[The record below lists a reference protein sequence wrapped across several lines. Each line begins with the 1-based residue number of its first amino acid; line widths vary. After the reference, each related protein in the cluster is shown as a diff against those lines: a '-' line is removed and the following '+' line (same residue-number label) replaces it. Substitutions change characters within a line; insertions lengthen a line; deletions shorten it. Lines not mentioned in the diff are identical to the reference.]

1 MLITKLSGETEQ
13 FSRSKLQK
21 SLINAG
27 ALPESAKI
35 ISQKIEREIKKGVTT
50 KEIYR
55 KAFSLLR
62 KEKGSFAA
70 RYSLKRAIFEL
81 GPHGY
86 PFEKF
91 IGKLLERNGYKVEVG
106 KIIQGRCVTHE
117 VDVVARKEN
126 KHFFIESKFHN
137 QQGTRSNVKVALYVK
152 ARFDDIQN
160 KLRSVPDRDTFHQ
173 MWLITNT
180 RFTGDAIRYANCMHM
195 KIMGWKYPKN
205 GSLEN
210 LIEQTGLHPITA
222 PTSLSSSQKKALL
235 NRGFVLC
242 REIMEKPNIL
252 KGIGLRDDKRKQVI
266 EEIEGICSA

>member
-13 FSRSKLQK
+13 FSRSKLQR

-27 ALPESAKI
+27 APLERAKSI
-35 ISQKIEREIKKGVTT
+35 AQEIERRLKKGMAT

-106 KIIQGRCVTHE
+106 KIIQGKCVTHE
-117 VDVVARKEN
+117 VDVVAWKEN
-126 KHFFIESKFHN
+126 KHFLIESKFHN
-137 QQGTRSNVKVALYVK
+137 QQGTKSNVKVALYVK

-160 KLRSVPDRDTFHQ
+160 KLRNMPGHAVFHQ
-173 MWLITNT
+173 AWLVTNT
-180 RFTGDAIRYANCMHM
+180 RFTSDAIRYANCVHM

-205 GSLEN
+205 GGLEN
-210 LIEQTGLHPITA
+210 LIEQTGLHPLTA

-235 NRGFVLC
+235 NRGIVLC
-242 REIMEKPNIL
+242 REIMEKPHL
-252 KGIGLRDDKRKQVI
+252 LRGIGLRDDKRKQVI
-266 EEIEGICSA
+266 EEIKGICSV

>member
-13 FSRSKLQK
+13 FSRSKLQE

-27 ALPESAKI
+27 APPESAKI
-35 ISQKIEREIKKGVTT
+35 IARKIERELKRGITT

-55 KAFSLLR
+55 KAFSLLK
-62 KEKGSFAA
+62 KEKGPFAA

-86 PFEKF
+86 PFERF

-106 KIIQGRCVTHE
+106 KIIQGKCVTHE
-117 VDVVARKEN
+117 VDVVARKGD
-126 KHFFIESKFHN
+126 KQFFIESKFHN
-137 QQGTRSNVKVALYVK
+137 WQGTKSDVKVALYVK

-160 KLRSVPDRDTFHQ
+160 KLRDVPDRATFHQ
-173 MWLITNT
+173 VWLITNT
-180 RFTGDAIRYANCMHM
+180 RFTSDAIRYANCVHM
-195 KIMGWKYPKN
+195 KITGWKYPKR

-210 LIEQTGLHPITA
+210 LIEQTGLHPLTA

-235 NRGFVLC
+235 NRGIVLC
-242 REIMEKPNIL
+242 REIIEKPQLL
-252 KGIGLRDDKRKQVI
+252 KEIGLRDSEYKQVM
-266 EEIEGICSA
+266 EEVKGICSV

>member
-1 MLITKLSGETEQ
+1 MLITKLSGGTEQ

-27 ALPESAKI
+27 APPDSAKI
-35 ISQKIEREIKKGVTT
+35 ITQKIERELKEGMTT

-62 KEKGSFAA
+62 KEKGPFAA

-106 KIIQGRCVTHE
+106 KIIQGKCVTHE

-126 KHFFIESKFHN
+126 KYFFIESKFHN
-137 QQGTRSNVKVALYVK
+137 QQGTKSDVKVALYVK

-160 KLRSVPDRDTFHQ
+160 RLRSVSDRATFRQ

-180 RFTGDAIRYANCMHM
+180 RFTSNAIRYANCVHM
-195 KIMGWKYPKN
+195 KIMGWKYPKQ

-210 LIEQTGLHPITA
+210 FIEQTGLHPLTA

-235 NRGFVLC
+235 NRGIVLC
-242 REIMEKPNIL
+242 REIIEKPHL
-252 KGIGLRDDKRKQVI
+252 LREIGLRDDKRKQVM
-266 EEIEGICSA
+266 EEIKGICST